1 MPEAWLRGNVPGV
14 PVLLM
19 PAAHAVIDAGEEIER
34 ACAGLSV
41 EQLWS
46 RPGGAASI
54 GFHLRHVV
62 GSLERLLT
70 YARGEALSQA
80 QLDAL
85 RQEAE
90 PGDPPEALASLL
102 AGVRTAVADTLDAY
116 RNTPADT
123 LHDARNVGRA
133 GLPSTVFGLLFHA
146 AEHARRHAGQVIA
159 TALVLKGGGGTGPGG
174 GHGRPA
180 GDGEPG

>member
-1 MPEAWLRGNVPGV
+1 MPEAWLRGDVPGV

-19 PAAHAVIDAGEEIER
+19 PAAHAIIDAGEELER

-41 EQLWS
+41 EQVWG

-62 GSLERLLT
+62 GSLYRLLT
-70 YARGEALSQA
+70 YARGEALSPA

-85 RQEAE
+85 RQEGE
-90 PGDPPEALASLL
+90 PGEPPESLASLMT
-102 AGVRTAVADTLDAY
+102 GVRAAVSDTLDAL
-116 RNTPADT
+116 RGTPTDT
-123 LHDARNVGRA
+123 LHDARKVGRA
-133 GLPSTVFGLLFHA
+133 GFPSTVFGLLFHA

-159 TALVLKGGGGTGPGG
+159 TASILKGGGCEGAAPDGNGK
-174 GHGRPA
+174 A
-180 GDGEPG
+180 G

>member
-19 PAAHAVIDAGEEIER
+19 PAAHAIIDAGEELER

-41 EQLWS
+41 EQLWA

-62 GSLERLLT
+62 GSLDRLLT
-70 YARGEALSQA
+70 YARGNALSQA

-85 RQEAE
+85 RQEGE
-90 PGDPPEALASLL
+90 PGDPPETLDSLMT
-102 AGVRTAVADTLDAY
+102 GVRTAVADTLDAY
-116 RNTPADT
+116 RSMPDDT
-123 LHDARNVGRA
+123 LHDARKVGRA

-159 TALVLKGGGGTGPGG
+159 TASILKGGSWTGTAGEGGP
-174 GHGRPA
+174 PE
-180 GDGEPG
+180 GDGEAG